1 MKILRVDLKDPER
14 EGLKDAAALLKRGGL
29 VVYPTDTAY
38 GLGVNALDGQAVRE
52 LYAVKER
59 EAGKP
64 THVVVRDLKM
74 IEDLV
79 YLNEVGRRIIKKF
92 LPGPLTLVFKKREGV
107 PSVLVGGFPTLGIR
121 IPDCEITKALSKM
134 VDFPY
139 TTPSANPA
147 GGYAPYSLEEVLSQF
162 GKEDFEKI
170 DLFLDAGTL
179 LKTPPSTIID
189 LSGGSLRVLR
199 DGQVSAEEVKR
210 ALEQV

>member
-1 MKILRVDLKDPER
+1 MRVDLKDPER
-14 EGLKDAAALLKRGGL
+14 EVLKDAAAVLKKGGL

-38 GLGVNALDGQAVRE
+38 GLGVNALDNRAVKE
-52 LYAVKER
+52 LYAVKRR
-59 EAGKP
+59 EVAKP

-74 IEDLV
+74 IEESV
-79 YLNEVGRRIIKKF
+79 YLNEVGKRIIKKF
-92 LPGPLTLVFKKREGV
+92 LPGPLTLVFKKREDIPG
-107 PSVLVGGFPTLGIR
+107 VLVGSLSTLGIR

-170 DLFLDAGTL
+170 DLFLDAGPL

-189 LSGGSLRVLR
+189 LSDGVIKVLR
-199 DGQVSAEEVKR
+199 QGPVSAEEVKKVLR
-210 ALEQV
+210 